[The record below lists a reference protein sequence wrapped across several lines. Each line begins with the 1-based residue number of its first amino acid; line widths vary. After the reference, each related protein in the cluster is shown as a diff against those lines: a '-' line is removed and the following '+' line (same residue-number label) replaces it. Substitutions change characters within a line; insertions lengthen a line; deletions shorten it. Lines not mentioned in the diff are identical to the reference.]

1 MKAESKL
8 ERRNKILLGLE
19 KSYKK
24 MLEFK
29 KQKKSE
35 VVILREGK
43 IVRLRPE

>member
-1 MKAESKL
+1 MKAESRL
-8 ERRNKILLGLE
+8 ERRNKILLGLD

-29 KQKKSE
+29 KLKRSE

-43 IVRLRPE
+43 IIRIKPE